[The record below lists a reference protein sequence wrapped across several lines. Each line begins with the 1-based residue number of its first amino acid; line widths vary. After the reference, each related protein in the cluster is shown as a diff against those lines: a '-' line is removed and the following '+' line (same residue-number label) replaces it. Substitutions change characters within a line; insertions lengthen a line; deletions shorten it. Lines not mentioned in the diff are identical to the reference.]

1 MANINEN
8 SHLNRQ
14 LSSFNRGNYSPKKM
28 FNQVNGQ
35 TEQSQSQII
44 LENMVVQYQKR

>member
-1 MANINEN
+1 MNNNEN

-14 LSSFNRGNYSPKKM
+14 LSPFNRAHYNPKRM

-35 TEQSQSQII
+35 TEQSQQQII